1 MIIYKLSFIFPFPF
15 WEGWMGYVVLQYQLV
30 GTCFP
35 LYAYYYINQT
45 RYVSILGPA
54 SLFLFGS
61 MCIGIME
68 RESTQPEKIGVLW
81 ITAFLYGNAKA
92 TIMTMMTTSLQQ
104 HTTAAT
110 AAAATEIL
118 PVTSHIYLFLF
129 QPQRFFPKQ

>member
-1 MIIYKLSFIFPFPF
+1 MY
-15 WEGWMGYVVLQYQLV
+15 MYVVLQYQLE

-110 AAAATEIL
+110 ATEIL
-118 PVTSHIYLFLF
+118 PVIFHIYLFLF
-129 QPQRFFPKQ
+129 PPQRFFPKQ